1 MAIVWQ
7 KKVKGTLYEVRKAGN
22 STRLYTGGV
31 FHSQFNPDHPITGSV
46 WDLLMLPA
54 FFQPEGKVRRV
65 LVLGVGGGSVL
76 QLLHRYVKPDVLI
89 GVELIPTHLT
99 IARKYFGI
107 SKKIATLVQAD
118 AIDWMQNY
126 QGPPFDMIIDDL
138 FGEEAGEGVR
148 AIPLS
153 AWWLKLL
160 NKNLSAD
167 GLLVVNLISRQ
178 SLQESAYFTNRAV
191 ARYFKSVFTLTLPLL
206 HNLVAVFLKNESTGQ
221 VLRKQARN
229 IADLNKSI
237 GPNKLPFRIRKM
249 DNSGF

>member
-22 STRLYTGGV
+22 STRLYTDGV

-54 FFQPEGKVRRV
+54 FFQPQGKVRRV

-76 QLLHRYVKPDVLI
+76 QLLHRYVKPDELI

-99 IARKYFGI
+99 IARKFFGI
-107 SKKIATLVQAD
+107 NKKIATLYRAD
-118 AIDWMQNY
+118 AIEWMRNY

-138 FGEEAGEGVR
+138 FGEEDGEGVR

-178 SLQESAYFTNRAV
+178 SLQESAFFTHRAI
-191 ARYFKSVFTLTLPLL
+191 AQNFQSVFTLTLLRL
-206 HNLVAVFLKNESTGQ
+206 HNVIGVFLKTESSGKL
-221 VLRKQARN
+221 LRERIKE
-229 IADLNKSI
+229 IPGLNHQN
-237 GPNKLPFRIRKM
+237 GPNRLPFRIRKIA
-249 DNSGF
+249 